1 MDPTKVKRLLTKL
14 FGEILPALT
23 DALTAISVDDAVV
36 AEPTEPEQAPEP
48 EPAIQSLTTLTE
60 DLAAYKRRRAK
71 LTGKELD
78 LRLSTRQ
85 QAFCRLVAEGK
96 TKAEAYAA
104 SYTMRSPL
112 ASAADSAAVAL
123 MRQQKIRDRIAKF
136 RTDLG
141 TTTTAP
147 ATDRF
152 DEIRSD
158 GGSGGWAFRL
168 TPKQERFC
176 RSRALGRTA
185 IFAFKAAGYKLENY
199 STNGMEAKADAML
212 ELPKIQQRIAALI
225 AGDAPEISTSD
236 VGRRPRKKKVAAV
249 VAELVGVEEA
259 VSEPE
264 EEVTPPPPIPASRR
278 PSTTIIGT
286 TTEIPAR
293 LLAALSRYSQN
304 HIQPGGFLTALLSNN
319 LHIALRLA
327 SPTSL
332 SSLPEILRYVQKHL
346 PALAYGSPEKVMAW
360 LDSGEKREWRALPEG
375 ADLIRTANA
384 GAVQDYLDAAHDVGE
399 AAGEAD

>member
-1 MDPTKVKRLLTKL
+1 MDPTKVERLLTEL
-14 FGEILPALT
+14 FREILPALT
-23 DALTAISVDDAVV
+23 TALAAISVDDAAV
-36 AEPTEPEQAPEP
+36 AEPTEPEQTCEQDGGDGGINPTPESKHWSAGEYAP
-48 EPAIQSLTTLTE
+48 ARQS
-60 DLAAYKRRRAK
+60 
-71 LTGKELD
+71 KELD

-104 SYTMRSPL
+104 SYTIRSPL
-112 ASAADSAAVAL
+112 ASAADSAALAL
-123 MRQQKIRDRIAKF
+123 MRQQKIRDCIAKF

-141 TTTTAP
+141 TTTTPP

-185 IFAFKAAGYKLENY
+185 MYAFAAAGYKLSAY
-199 STNGMEAKADAML
+199 SSAGMEAKCAAML

-249 VAELVGVEEA
+249 AVEEA
-259 VSEPE
+259 VSE
-264 EEVTPPPPIPASRR
+264 VTPPPPPGVSFIP
-278 PSTTIIGT
+278 P
-286 TTEIPAR
+286 R
-293 LLAALSRYSQN
+293 LKDALTRYSQS
-304 HIQPGGFLTALLSNN
+304 HIQPGGFLAALLSNN

-332 SSLPEILRYVQKHL
+332 AALPEIVRYVHKHL
-346 PALAYGSPEKVMAW
+346 PAQAYGSPEKVMAW
-360 LDSGEKREWRALPEG
+360 LDSGKQRTPT
-375 ADLIRTANA
+375 DSDHLIRTANT
-384 GAVQDYLDAAHDVGE
+384 GAIRDYLDAAHDIGE
-399 AAGEAD
+399 AAGGTE